1 LYEQKTSIQLVGRHR
16 LVEQREEQK
25 KIKNKL
31 LFLFIFII
39 ANVSF
44 LLFLRSPFFVIEN
57 IHIEGLDKLTREE
70 IYNAG
75 GMREGMN
82 IWKISPPHLRARI
95 MTIPR
100 VAEAS
105 VERILPGDLTVFIK
119 EKYPVVL
126 IPFHGYY
133 LEVAKDGLIIG
144 LRDEYRG
151 ELPLV
156 SGLFWGKIDVGTR
169 IPDRVRGEV
178 IETIL
183 PLIYGLSALPLAE
196 INVADPQHIIVYTQQ
211 GMEVWLGDGNDL
223 VKKLE
228 VLMHIYPR
236 LSSASAVEGYLDLRV
251 PETPVFVPLENI
263 FYVKRK

>member
-1 LYEQKTSIQLVGRHR
+1 MLHKQKTGIHLVGRHR
-16 LVEQREEQK
+16 LVEQRKEQN
-25 KIKNKL
+25 KIKSKL

-39 ANVSF
+39 VNVSF
-44 LLFLRSPFFVIEN
+44 LLFLRSPYFVIEN
-57 IHIEGLDKLTREE
+57 IHIEGLDRLTREE

-82 IWKISPPHLRARI
+82 IWKISPPYLRARI
-95 MTIPR
+95 LTIPR

-105 VERILPGDLTVFIK
+105 VERILPGELNISIK

-133 LEVAKDGLIIG
+133 LDVAKDGLIIG

-156 SGLFWGKIDVGTR
+156 SGLFWGKMDVGTR
-169 IPDRVRGEV
+169 IPDRARGEV
-178 IETIL
+178 IETML
-183 PLIYGLSALPLAE
+183 PVLYDLPALPLAE

-211 GMEVWLGDGNDL
+211 GMEVWLGDGKEL
-223 VKKLE
+223 EKKLE

-236 LSSASAVEGYLDLRV
+236 LPSSSAVEGYLDLRV
-251 PETPVFVPLENI
+251 AETPVFIPLENN
-263 FYVKRK
+263 FSR